1 MAKKWTDE
9 DIKQAVELY
18 QKQDPTPENT
28 MQCVQNVAEEMEQNP
43 NGVRAILSKQGVY
56 IKKEDSSTNSK
67 NANPSTGSKRVNKQ
81 EAQQELTSAL
91 RDAGQ
96 EPDED
101 IVSRLTGK
109 AAKYFTN
116 VLREITLG
124 E

>member
-9 DIKQAVELY
+9 EIQQAVELY
-18 QKQDPTPENT
+18 QKQEPTPENT
-28 MQCVQNVAEEMEQNP
+28 MQCVKNVAEELGQNP
-43 NGVRAILSKQGVY
+43 NGVRAILSKQSVY
-56 IKKEDSSTNSK
+56 IKKEDSSTSSKSPNS
-67 NANPSTGSKRVNKQ
+67 STGSKRVNKQ

-109 AAKYFTN
+109 AAKYFAN